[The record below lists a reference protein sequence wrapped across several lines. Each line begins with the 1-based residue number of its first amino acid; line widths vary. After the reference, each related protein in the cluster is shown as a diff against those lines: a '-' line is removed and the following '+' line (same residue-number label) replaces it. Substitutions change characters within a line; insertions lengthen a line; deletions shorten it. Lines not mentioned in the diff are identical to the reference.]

1 MARQAISSKLKDEL
15 LIECGYKCSMPRCE
29 ITDSLEF
36 HHINGKNDDNR
47 KENIIVL
54 CAVHHHQATI
64 KKISKKACS
73 IMKQMLPNL
82 DGMSLSKFNETLFL
96 SEEEFGGF
104 LDIARE
110 ISRNSLRI
118 ITREFVSYLLG
129 KNEGYSCRPGIPEH
143 DYLVEKQFLFEVKNK
158 KSVPPTWKITE
169 RGILFCRFLYNSQYF
184 MPFIAFDKNYPRSV
198 IIKWNFEKMPF

>member
-1 MARQAISSKLKDEL
+1 MKRQDIPSKMKEEL

-36 HHINGKNDDNR
+36 HHINGVNNESN

-64 KKISKKACS
+64 KKISKKACWA
-73 IMKQMLPNL
+73 IKQMLPNL
-82 DGMSLSKFNETLFL
+82 DGTSLNTFKELSLSEK
-96 SEEEFGGF
+96 EFGDF

-110 ISRNSLRI
+110 ISKNSLRI

-129 KNEGYSCRPGIPEH
+129 KNEGYSCRPGINEH
-143 DYLVEKQFLFEVKNK
+143 DYLVKNEFLFDVKEK
-158 KSVPPTWKITE
+158 TIPPKWKITE
-169 RGILFCRFLYNSQYF
+169 RGILFCRFLYASQYF
-184 MPFIAFDKNYPRSV
+184 MPFIAFDAKYPRRK
-198 IIKWNFEKMPF
+198 IIEWNFEKLPF